1 LVGVQAIV
9 GLGNPGPRYDGTRH
23 NVGFWF
29 VDALAGEAGERFA
42 AERKLH
48 GEVARVRLGGTDVR
62 LIKPATYVNR
72 SGQCV
77 RALCDYFQL
86 PVGSVLVVHDDLD
99 LPPGTVK
106 LKHGGG
112 HGGHNGL
119 RDTIA
124 HLGAD
129 FPRLRVGIGHPGQRE
144 EVVNYVLGS
153 PGRDDE
159 QLIREALARAAQVVP
174 VLLERG
180 MEPAMQLLHSSQPSA
195 GGA

>member
-1 LVGVQAIV
+1 MVGVQAIV